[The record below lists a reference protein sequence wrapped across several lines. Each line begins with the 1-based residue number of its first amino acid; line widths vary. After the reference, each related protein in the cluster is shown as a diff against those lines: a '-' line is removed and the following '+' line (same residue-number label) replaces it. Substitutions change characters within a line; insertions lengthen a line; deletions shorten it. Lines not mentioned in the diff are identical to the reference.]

1 MRLHTV
7 NLFQRIV
14 DRNFLRGS
22 ETLLGIGLLLLAI
35 GLFFNSFIF
44 SEQFLFYSDFGFV
57 TYPIKFFL
65 SQAYHAGSLPFWN
78 PYLYSGTPFM
88 AAFHPGV
95 FYPPSVLF
103 FLNDVSL
110 AINWFYLFHVMILGL
125 PVYGLVKSWGLS
137 WTAALA
143 SALTACLSC
152 FFISSTM
159 LSNFF
164 LAAVWLPL
172 IFLLFQAFI
181 LEKRI
186 GWLAGAVLALAC
198 QTLAACPEVSILTGL
213 LLAAYTLLLVPYYEG
228 SLHKPGRVA
237 ALGLLLVMA
246 LGLSA
251 LQLVPTYQL
260 THWSVREGGM
270 PFADHAYRSMAA
282 SQLAQLLLPFDFD
295 KYLNGTSGIFRINTF
310 YINIY
315 MGLFAVVFLGF
326 SFLNRKNPAV
336 LFWLLVFFAG
346 IFLALGSHNPVY
358 RWIYSVTPFLDL
370 FRFPEKYFFLSAFA
384 LIFLTGHMF
393 DYLVRAV
400 ANREI
405 GIKSIVTFLILIF
418 SILGIAAVVQPN
430 YRPEI
435 PILLLMVFG
444 LGYTLFYF
452 KRLKEVW
459 FRAGVLL
466 LIAVDLT
473 ASGSQVMPLMP
484 RSFYEQP
491 PQLLERIKHN
501 KEPVRLYT
509 GKTENPLYKGF
520 PNEPGI
526 RAGYLAAKEHFYP
539 YWGMIHEVGYVNGI
553 PGLGLELKDHRLW
566 EKIFHSSSRERRL
579 RILQRSNVT
588 HWIDGDRPTEFAQG
602 RPVIRPERL
611 QALPGA
617 LPRAYLVPQV
627 RRGREPQLLNTY
639 YDESF
644 DPLKEVLLSQPV
656 EFEPTDHFEG
666 KVEEV
671 SYRPNQV
678 TVKTSQEGNGFL
690 VLMDSYFPGW
700 TVTIDGQEGS
710 ILQANHFYRAVQL
723 GPGRHTL
730 VFDYFPEGF
739 KDGLTISGVTLV
751 AGLAGAVLWGR
762 FSTRSI

>member
-1 MRLHTV
+1 VRLHTV
-7 NLFQRIV
+7 NFLQSIA
-14 DRNFLRGS
+14 DRSFLRGS
-22 ETLLGIGLLLLAI
+22 KTLPGVGLLLLAI

-44 SEQFLFYSDFGFV
+44 SKELLFYSDFGLI
-57 TYPIKFFL
+57 TYPIKYFL
-65 SQAYHAGSLPFWN
+65 AQAYHTGSLPFWN
-78 PYLYSGTPFM
+78 PYLYTGTPFM

-110 AINWFYLFHVMILGL
+110 AINWFYLFHVMILGF

-152 FFISSTM
+152 FFISATM

-172 IFLLFQAFI
+172 IFLLFQEFI
-181 LEKRI
+181 LKKRI

-213 LLAAYTLLLVPYYEG
+213 VLAAYALVLVPHHEG
-228 SLHKPGRVA
+228 ALHKPGRVA
-237 ALGLLLVMA
+237 ALGVLLAMA

-260 THWSVREGGM
+260 THLSVREGGLS
-270 PFADHAYRSMAA
+270 FADHAYRSMAA

-295 KYLNGTSGIFRINTF
+295 KYLDGTSGIFRITTF

-346 IFLALGSHNPVY
+346 VFLGLGGHNPVY

-393 DYLVRAV
+393 DYMIRAA
-400 ANREI
+400 ANREVR
-405 GIKSIVTFLILIF
+405 IKSVVIFLILMF
-418 SILGIAAVVQPN
+418 SILGIAAVVRPN
-430 YRPEI
+430 HRPEI
-435 PILLLMVFG
+435 PILLLMVFSF
-444 LGYTLFYF
+444 GYTLFYF
-452 KRLKEVW
+452 KRLKETW
-459 FRAGVLL
+459 FRAGLLL

-473 ASGSQVMPLMP
+473 ASGSLVMPLMP
-484 RSFYEQP
+484 RGFYEQP
-491 PQLLERIKHN
+491 PQLLERIKNN
-501 KEPVRLYT
+501 KEPIRLYT
-509 GKTENPLYKGF
+509 GKMENPLYKGF

-526 RAGYLAAKEHFYP
+526 RAGYLAAKEHLYP
-539 YWGMIHEVGYVNGI
+539 YLGMMHEVGYVNGI
-553 PGLGLELKDHRLW
+553 PGMGLELGDHQLW
-566 EKIFHSSSRERRL
+566 EDLFLRSSKARRL

-602 RPVIRPERL
+602 RPVIQPERL
-611 QALPGA
+611 KVLPGA
-617 LPRAYLVPQV
+617 LPRAFLVP
-627 RRGREPQLLNTY
+627 RLRMGREPQLLNTY
-639 YDESF
+639 YDKSF
-644 DPLKEVLLSQPV
+644 DPLKEVLLSEPV
-656 EFEPTDHFEG
+656 EFEPSDQFHGT
-666 KVEEV
+666 VEEV
-671 SYRPNQV
+671 SYRPNHV
-678 TVKTSQEGNGFL
+678 TVKTAQEGNGFL

-700 TVTIDGQEGS
+700 TVKVDGEERP
-710 ILQANHFYRAVQL
+710 ILRANHYYRAVQL
-723 GPGRHTL
+723 GPGQHTL
-730 VFDYFPEGF
+730 EFDYFPVGLKE
-739 KDGLTISGVTLV
+739 GLTISGVTLV
-751 AGLAGAVLWGR
+751 VGLAGAILWGR
-762 FSTRSI
+762 FSTRSN